1 MEVSRVC
8 HTPVNLD
15 DFVALCKLLNGT
27 DKLAWITEHLN
38 ECKLVQKVSFDDFA
52 RLVLDLTQIRW
63 ANTLNLHKHKIICQP
78 ITQWLKVI
86 EDLVSKSSA
95 LATD

>member
-1 MEVSRVC
+1 MEVSRFC
-8 HTPVNLD
+8 HTPVNLG
-15 DFVALCKLLNGT
+15 DFVALCKLLEST

-52 RLVLDLTQIRW
+52 RLVLDLTRIGW
-63 ANTLNLHKHKIICQP
+63 ANTLNVHKHKIICQP
-78 ITQWLKVI
+78 ITKWLKVI